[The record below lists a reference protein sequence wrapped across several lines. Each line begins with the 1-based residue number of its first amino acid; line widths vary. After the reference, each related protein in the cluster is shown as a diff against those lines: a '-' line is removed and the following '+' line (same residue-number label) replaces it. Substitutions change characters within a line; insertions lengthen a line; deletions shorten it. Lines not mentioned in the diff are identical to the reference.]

1 MFVLFML
8 IKTPFLTEQ
17 LSLIL
22 IKRFHRKMDFDKNT
36 KFIDKFNS
44 YFNIPIFNYSINLVN
59 MTFIL
64 EEKLIQIIYCFNFIR
79 YFISHLYCYSV
90 THFYFNSSLL
100 MMISNS

>member
-79 YFISHLYCYSV
+79 YFISHFYCYSV